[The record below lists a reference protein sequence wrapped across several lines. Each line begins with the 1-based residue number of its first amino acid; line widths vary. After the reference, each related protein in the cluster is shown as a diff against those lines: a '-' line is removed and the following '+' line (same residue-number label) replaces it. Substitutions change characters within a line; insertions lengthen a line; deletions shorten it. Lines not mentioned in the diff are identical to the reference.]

1 MSAKSKAPGSP
12 RPATASGLAAKG
24 APCDDGIVQ
33 RVPGLS
39 LTDWLERLERL
50 HPSTIEL
57 GLDRVR
63 RVKDA
68 LGLDPAFPLILVG
81 GTNGKGSTCAYLEAI
96 LGAAGY
102 KTGLYT
108 SPHLLRYNE
117 RVGSPARNPPTPT
130 LVQAFEKIDAAR
142 GDISLTYFEFG
153 TLGAMAQFID
163 AGVDVAIL
171 EVGLGGR
178 LDAVNVFDAEVAIV
192 TSVDLDHMD
201 YLGDTREQ
209 IGFEKAGI
217 YRAGRPAICA
227 DPVPPASLLDHA
239 RRIGADLRCVERDFS
254 AQHEGDQWTYRGQ
267 AIGWPALPLPAMAG
281 ACQLRNAA
289 AALAALEAVRAR
301 LPVSEAAIR
310 QGLATA
316 RVAGRFQCIARAP
329 DVILDVAHNP
339 EAARAL
345 AATLRE
351 RPVAGRTLAV
361 VGMLADKDA
370 AGVFAALRGEIDA
383 WWTCTPDS
391 PRAQDAAALAAI
403 LRAHAGSAPVS
414 VQPDVSTALAEAQ
427 SAAHE
432 GDRILVFG
440 SFHTVAAVL
449 DHAAT
454 QQ

>member
-1 MSAKSKAPGSP
+1 VTRS
-12 RPATASGLAAKG
+12 
-24 APCDDGIVQ
+24 
-33 RVPGLS
+33 GLS
-39 LTDWLERLERL
+39 LADWLARLARL

-63 RVKDA
+63 RVRDA
-68 LGLDPAFPLILVG
+68 MGLAPDFPLILVG

-117 RVGSPARNPPTPT
+117 RVRLAGQESTDAE
-130 LVQAFEKIDAAR
+130 LVQAFERIDAAR
-142 GDISLTYFEFG
+142 GDTSLTYFEFG

-178 LDAVNVFDAEVAIV
+178 LDAVNVFDADAAIV

-217 YRAGRPAICA
+217 FRAGRPAICA
-227 DPVPPASLLDHA
+227 GPAPPASLLEHA
-239 RRIGADLRCVERDFS
+239 RQIGADLRCVERDFS
-254 AQHEGDQWTYRGQ
+254 AQREGDQWTYRGQ
-267 AIGWPALPLPAMAG
+267 AINWPALPLPAMAG
-281 ACQLRNAA
+281 TFQLRNAA
-289 AALAALEAVRAR
+289 AALAALEAMRAR
-301 LPVSEAAIR
+301 LPAGEAAIR
-310 QGLATA
+310 QGLAQA
-316 RVAGRFQCIARAP
+316 RVAGRFQRIARAP

-351 RPVAGRTLAV
+351 QPVPGRTLAV

-370 AGVFAALRGEIDA
+370 AGVFAALQGEIDA

-391 PRAQDAAALAAI
+391 PRAQDAAALAAT
-403 LRAHAGSAPVS
+403 LRAHAGSAAVS
-414 VQPDVSTALAEAQ
+414 VQPDVNTALAEAQ
-427 SAAHE
+427 SAARE

-440 SFHTVAAVL
+440 SFYTVAAVL
-449 DHAAT
+449 AHAAT
-454 QQ
+454 Q

>member
-1 MSAKSKAPGSP
+1 MSAKSKASGSS

-24 APCDDGIVQ
+24 APRDDGIVQ
-33 RVPGLS
+33 HFPGLS
-39 LTDWLERLERL
+39 LTGWLERLERL

-68 LGLDPAFPLILVG
+68 LGLDPAFPLIVVG

-117 RVGSPARNPPTPT
+117 RVRIAGQESTDAA

-153 TLGAMAQFID
+153 TLGAMAQFVD
-163 AGVDVAIL
+163 AGVNVAIL

-178 LDAVNVFDAEVAIV
+178 LDAVNVFDGEAAIV

-227 DPVPPASLLDHA
+227 DPAPPASLLDHA
-239 RRIGADLRCVERDFS
+239 RRIGADLRCVARDFS
-254 AQHEGDQWTYRGQ
+254 AQREGGQWTYRGQ
-267 AIGWPALPLPAMAG
+267 AIVWPALPLPAMAG
-281 ACQLRNAA
+281 AFQLRNAA

-310 QGLATA
+310 QGLAQA
-316 RVAGRFQCIARAP
+316 CVAGRFQRIARAP

-351 RPVAGRTLAV
+351 QPVAGRTLAV

-391 PRAQDAAALAAI
+391 PRAQNAEALAAL
-403 LRAHAGSAPVS
+403 LRAHAGRAPVS
-414 VQPDVSTALAEAQ
+414 VQPDVNTALAEAQ

-440 SFHTVAAVL
+440 SFYTVAAVL

>member
-1 MSAKSKAPGSP
+1 MLTPIS
-12 RPATASGLAAKG
+12 LA
-24 APCDDGIVQ
+24 
-33 RVPGLS
+33 
-39 LTDWLERLERL
+39 DWLARLERL
-50 HPSTIEL
+50 HPSAIDL

-63 RVKDA
+63 RVRAA
-68 LGLDPAFPLILVG
+68 LQLNPSFPLIIVG

-102 KTGLYT
+102 RTGLYT

-117 RVGSPARNPPTPT
+117 RVRIAGKEASDAD
-130 LVQAFEKIDAAR
+130 LAAAFEKVDAAR

-153 TLGAMAQFID
+153 TLGAMLQFVD

-178 LDAVNVFDAEVAIV
+178 LDAVNVFDADAAIV
-192 TSVDLDHMD
+192 SSVDLDHMD

-217 YRAGRPAICA
+217 YRTGRPAICS
-227 DPVPPASLLDHA
+227 DPAPPASLLEHA
-239 RRIGADLRCVERDFS
+239 RRIGAGLRCVERDFS
-254 AQHEGDQWTYRGQ
+254 AHRSDGNWAYRGPDVNWD
-267 AIGWPALPLPAMAG
+267 GLPLPAMAG
-281 ACQLRNAA
+281 AFQLRNAA
-289 AALAALEAVRAR
+289 AALAGLEALGDR
-301 LPVSEAAIR
+301 LPVSEEAVR
-310 QGLATA
+310 RGLATA
-316 RVAGRFQCIARAP
+316 RAAGRFQRIARAP

-351 RPVAGRTLAV
+351 QPAAGRTLAV

-370 AGVFAALRGEIDA
+370 AGVFAALRGVVDA
-383 WWTCTPDS
+383 WWTCTPES
-391 PRAQDAAALAAI
+391 PRAQDAEALAAV
-403 LRAHAGSAPVS
+403 LRAQVKHAPVS
-414 VQPDVSTALAEAQ
+414 VQRDVKRALAEARR
-427 SAAHE
+427 AALE

-440 SFHTVAAVL
+440 SFYTVAAVL

>member
-1 MSAKSKAPGSP
+1 MLTRS
-12 RPATASGLAAKG
+12 
-24 APCDDGIVQ
+24 
-33 RVPGLS
+33 GLS
-39 LTDWLERLERL
+39 LADWLARLEQL
-50 HPSTIEL
+50 HPSAIEL

-68 LGLDPAFPLILVG
+68 LGLAPAFPLIIVG

-96 LGAAGY
+96 LSAAGY
-102 KTGLYT
+102 TTGLYT

-117 RVGSPARNPPTPT
+117 RVRIAGAEASDAD
-130 LVQAFEKIDAAR
+130 LVAAFEKIDAAR
-142 GDISLTYFEFG
+142 GAISLTYFEFG
-153 TLGAMAQFID
+153 TLGAMLQFID
-163 AGVDVAIL
+163 AGVDVVIL

-178 LDAVNVFDAEVAIV
+178 LDAVNVFDADVAIV

-227 DPVPPASLLDHA
+227 DPAPPASLLEHA
-239 RRIGADLRCVERDFS
+239 RHIGADLHCVNRDFS
-254 AQHEGDQWTYRGQ
+254 ARREGDHWVYRGPNTT
-267 AIGWPALPLPAMAG
+267 WPGLPLPAMAG
-281 ACQLRNAA
+281 AFQLRNAA
-289 AALAALEAVRAR
+289 AAVMALEAVRER
-301 LPVSEAAIR
+301 LPVSEQAIC
-310 QGLATA
+310 QGLIAA
-316 RVAGRFQCIARAP
+316 RAPGRFQRIARAP

-351 RPVAGRTLAV
+351 QPVAGRTLAV

-370 AGVFAALRGEIDA
+370 AGVFAALHNDIDA
-383 WWTCTPDS
+383 WWTCTPES
-391 PRAQDAAALAAI
+391 PRAQDAAALAAV
-403 LRAHAGSAPVS
+403 LRDHAGDAPVS
-414 VQPDVSTALAEAQ
+414 VQPDVNMALAEARG
-427 SAAHE
+427 AVRE

-440 SFHTVAAVL
+440 SFYTVAAVL

>member
-1 MSAKSKAPGSP
+1 VAVRS
-12 RPATASGLAAKG
+12 
-24 APCDDGIVQ
+24 
-33 RVPGLS
+33 GLS
-39 LTDWLERLERL
+39 LANWLARLEQL

-68 LGLDPAFPLILVG
+68 LGLDPTFPLVVVG

-117 RVGSPARNPPTPT
+117 RVRIAGQESSDAD
-130 LVQAFEKIDAAR
+130 LVRAFERIDAAR
-142 GDISLTYFEFG
+142 GDTSLTYFEFG
-153 TLGAMAQFID
+153 TLGAMVQFID

-178 LDAVNVFDAEVAIV
+178 LDAVNVFDAAAAIV
-192 TSVDLDHMD
+192 TSVDLDHME

-209 IGFEKAGI
+209 VGFEKAGI

-227 DPVPPASLLDHA
+227 DPAPPASLLAHA
-239 RRIGADLRCVERDFS
+239 RQIGADLRCVGRDFS
-254 AQHEGDQWTYRGQ
+254 AQREGDRWTYGGE
-267 AIGWPALPLPAMAG
+267 AVVWPALPLPAMAG
-281 ACQLRNAA
+281 AFQLRNAA
-289 AALAALEAVRAR
+289 AALAALAAVRDR

-310 QGLATA
+310 QGLTRA
-316 RVAGRFQCIARAP
+316 RAAGRFQRIARAP

-351 RPVAGRTLAV
+351 QPVAGRTLAV

-370 AGVFAALRGEIDA
+370 AGVFSALKGEIDA

-391 PRAQDAAALAAI
+391 PRAQDAAALAAT
-403 LRAHAGSAPVS
+403 LRAHAGSTPVS
-414 VQPDVSTALAEAQ
+414 VQTDVNTALAEAQ
-427 SAAHE
+427 SAARE

-449 DHAAT
+449 DHAAI

>member
-1 MSAKSKAPGSP
+1 VLERS
-12 RPATASGLAAKG
+12 
-24 APCDDGIVQ
+24 
-33 RVPGLS
+33 GLS
-39 LTDWLERLERL
+39 LADWLARLEQL
-50 HPSTIEL
+50 HPSAIEL

-63 RVKDA
+63 RVQDA
-68 LGLDPAFPLILVG
+68 MGLIPAFPLILVG

-117 RVGSPARNPPTPT
+117 RVRIAGREASDAE
-130 LVQAFEKIDAAR
+130 LVAAFEKIDAAR
-142 GDISLTYFEFG
+142 GNTSLTYFEFG
-153 TLGAMAQFID
+153 TLGAMQQFVA

-178 LDAVNVFDAEVAIV
+178 LDAVNVFDADVAIV

-209 IGFEKAGI
+209 IGFEKVGI

-227 DPVPPASLLDHA
+227 DPNPPVSLLEHA

-254 AQHEGDQWTYRGQ
+254 ARREGDHWIYRGPDTT
-267 AIGWPALPLPAMAG
+267 WPGLPLPAMAG
-281 ACQLRNAA
+281 AFQLRNAA
-289 AALAALEAVRAR
+289 AALMALEAVRDR
-301 LPVSEAAIR
+301 LPVSETAKH
-310 QGLATA
+310 QGLTTA
-316 RVAGRFQCIARAP
+316 RAPGRFQRIARAP

-345 AATLRE
+345 AAILRE
-351 RPVAGRTLAV
+351 QPVGGRTLAV

-391 PRAQDAAALAAI
+391 PRAQDAAALAAL
-403 LRAHAGSAPVS
+403 LRTQAGSAPIR
-414 VQPDVSTALAEAQ
+414 VQPDVKAALAEAQ
-427 SAAHE
+427 SAARE

-440 SFHTVAAVL
+440 SFYTVAAVL
-449 DHAAT
+449 DHATT